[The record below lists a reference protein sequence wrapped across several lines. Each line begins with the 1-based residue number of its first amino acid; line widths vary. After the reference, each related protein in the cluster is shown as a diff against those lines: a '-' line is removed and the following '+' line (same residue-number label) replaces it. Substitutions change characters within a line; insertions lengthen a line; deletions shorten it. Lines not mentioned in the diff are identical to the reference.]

1 MIYFCALVSDDN
13 KCFKISRFQLK
24 LLNTHLMKKSLL
36 SLAIL
41 ASVPICAQ
49 IGISTSNPLGTL
61 HIDGAK
67 DNTASPT
74 PTELSNDLIIT
85 NSGFIG
91 AGVLNPI
98 VKLDMRS
105 AGLQN
110 AIGLGSTTMTA
121 SAAGAGAVRYEPTQ
135 ARIQVSDGSVWEAAL
150 VLPTKAVVVAR
161 MTNAFSV
168 GYNTDVNITGWDE
181 VRDLSGSFDPVT
193 GIFTAPRAGV
203 YTFLMT
209 YNFVSGTV
217 ANSSEVTSQF
227 YSPTTGSI
235 LARSYK
241 TFARGNEE
249 AQVGG
254 SAVITVSLAANQ
266 TVRPQLNQNITGS
279 GARVLRANADWTH
292 PDAGFNNLTIIEH

>member
-1 MIYFCALVSDDN
+1 MKKKLLFLALVSSS
-13 KCFKISRFQLK
+13 FIS
-24 LLNTHLMKKSLL
+24 
-36 SLAIL
+36 
-41 ASVPICAQ
+41 AQ
-49 IGISTSNPLGTL
+49 IGINTSKPLGTL

-67 DNTASPT
+67 DNAASAT
-74 PTELSNDLIIT
+74 PEQISNDLIIT
-85 NSGFIG
+85 NTGFIG
-91 AGVLNPI
+91 AGVSNPT

-110 AIGLGSTTMTA
+110 AVGLGSTNMTA

-135 ARIQVSDGSVWEAAL
+135 AKFQVSDGSVWEAAII
-150 VLPTKAVVVAR
+150 LPTKAVVVAR
-161 MTNAFSV
+161 LTSPV
-168 GYNTDVNITGWDE
+168 SIGYNSDVNITGWDE
-181 VRDLSGSFDPVT
+181 VRDLSNSFDPTT

-209 YNFVSGTV
+209 YNFVSGSV

-227 YSPTTGSI
+227 YSPSAGSI

-241 TFARGNEE
+241 TFARANED

-254 SAVITVSLAANQ
+254 SAAITVNLSADQ

-279 GARVLRANADWTH
+279 GPRALRANADWTH
-292 PDAGFNNLTIIEH
+292 SDAGFNNLTIIEN

>member
-1 MIYFCALVSDDN
+1 
-13 KCFKISRFQLK
+13 
-24 LLNTHLMKKSLL
+24 MKKNLL
-36 SLAIL
+36 SLALIV
-41 ASVPICAQ
+41 SCTTSAQ

-61 HIDGAK
+61 HVDGAK
-67 DNTASPT
+67 DNAISAT
-74 PTELSNDLIIT
+74 PAQISNDLIIT

-110 AIGLGSTTMTA
+110 AVGLGTTTMTA
-121 SAAGAGAVRYEPTQ
+121 SAAGAGAVRYESTQ
-135 ARIQVSDGSVWEAAL
+135 AKFQVSDGNVWEAAII
-150 VLPTKAVVVAR
+150 LPTKAVVVAR
-161 MTNAFSV
+161 MTGSFSV
-168 GYNTDVNITGWDE
+168 AYNADVNITGWNE
-181 VRDLSGSFDPVT
+181 VRDLSNSFDPVT

-209 YNFVSGTV
+209 YNFVSGPV
-217 ANSSEVTSQF
+217 VNSSEVTSQF
-227 YSPTTGSI
+227 YSPSTASI

-241 TFARGNEE
+241 TFARSNED

-254 SAVITVSLAANQ
+254 SAAITVSLSANQ

-279 GARVLRANADWTH
+279 GARALRANADWTH
-292 PDAGFNNLTIIEH
+292 PDAGFNNLTIIEN

>member
-1 MIYFCALVSDDN
+1 
-13 KCFKISRFQLK
+13 
-24 LLNTHLMKKSLL
+24 MKKSLL
-36 SLAIL
+36 SLAVL
-41 ASVPICAQ
+41 ASAHIAAQ

-67 DNTASPT
+67 DNTASPG
-74 PTELSNDLIIT
+74 PAQLSNDVIIT
-85 NSGFIG
+85 NTGFIG

-110 AIGLGSTTMTA
+110 AIGLGSTNMTA

-135 ARIQVSDGSVWEAAL
+135 ARIQVSDGNVWEAAL

-161 MTNAFSV
+161 MTSAFSV
-168 GYNTDVNITGWDE
+168 NYNTDVNITGWDE
-181 VRDLSGSFDPVT
+181 VRDLSNSFEPAT

-209 YNFVSGTV
+209 YNFVSGSV

-227 YSPTTGSI
+227 YSPSTSAI

-254 SAVITVSLAANQ
+254 SAVITVNLAAGQ

-279 GARVLRANADWTH
+279 GARALRVNADWTH

>member
-1 MIYFCALVSDDN
+1 
-13 KCFKISRFQLK
+13 
-24 LLNTHLMKKSLL
+24 MKKNLL
-36 SLAIL
+36 SLALVI
-41 ASVPICAQ
+41 SCFMSAQ
-49 IGISTSNPLGTL
+49 IGINTSHPLGHV

-67 DNTASPT
+67 DNAASAT
-74 PTELSNDLIIT
+74 PEQISNDLIIT
-85 NSGFIG
+85 STGFIG
-91 AGVLNPI
+91 AGVSNPT

-110 AIGLGSTTMTA
+110 AVGLGSTTMTA
-121 SAAGAGAVRYEPTQ
+121 NAAGAGAVRYEPTQ
-135 ARIQVSDGSVWEAAL
+135 AKIQVSDGNVWETTL
-150 VLPTKAVVVAR
+150 ILPTKAVVVAR
-161 MTNAFSV
+161 MTNPFSV
-168 GYNTDVNITGWDE
+168 AYNSDVNITGWDE
-181 VRDLSGSFDPVT
+181 VRDLSNSFDPST

-209 YNFVSGTV
+209 YNFVSGSV

-227 YSPTTGSI
+227 YSPSTSTI

-241 TFARGNEE
+241 TFARANED

-254 SAVITVSLAANQ
+254 SAAITVSLNANQ

-279 GARVLRANADWTH
+279 GTRALRVNADWSN

>member
-1 MIYFCALVSDDN
+1 M
-13 KCFKISRFQLK
+13 KKK
-24 LLNTHLMKKSLL
+24 LLSIAVIVSSFMG
-36 SLAIL
+36 
-41 ASVPICAQ
+41 AQ
-49 IGISTSNPLGTL
+49 IGIGTSLPLGNL

-74 PTELSNDLIIT
+74 STQISNDVIISST
-85 NSGFIG
+85 GFIG
-91 AGVLNPI
+91 AGVLNP
-98 VKLDMRS
+98 VAKLDMRS

-110 AIGLGSTTMTA
+110 AVGLGSTTMTA
-121 SAAGAGAVRYEPTQ
+121 SAAGAGAIRYEPTQ
-135 ARIQVSDGSVWEAAL
+135 TKIQVSDGNVWETTL

-168 GYNTDVNITGWDE
+168 AYNSDVNITGWDE
-181 VRDLSGSFDPVT
+181 VRDLSNSFDPLT

-209 YNFVSGTV
+209 YNFVSGSV

-227 YSPTTGSI
+227 YSPTTSAI

-241 TFARGNEE
+241 TFARANED

-254 SAVITVSLAANQ
+254 SAAITVSLAANQ

-279 GARVLRANADWTH
+279 GARALRANADWTH
-292 PDAGFNNLTIIEH
+292 SDAGFNNLTIIEH